1 MQSDPAQA
9 WTPSESER
17 LEVLRM
23 LDLLDGQPVSTLDA
37 LVQAAR
43 AATGRRIAL
52 VSLVDDQ
59 AAHHVS
65 RDGLDTL
72 STPKALAFC
81 SLAIRSDEFYE
92 ISDLRADPR
101 FAQHPLVDT
110 AQGLRHYAAA
120 QLRVDGHALGTLCV
134 LDHEP
139 GPLPLQARATLLCLA
154 EAAAQWLDL
163 QHRHRRLENQAE
175 RLVDLVRAAGDWAW
189 ESDEHDRLIWIDGE
203 LLRITGLDPAELL
216 GQPMQREPLV
226 DGGGQEL
233 PQGGDLLQVLE
244 RRQAFSRLVT
254 AMDCPRGRLLVSRSA
269 QPVFDL
275 QGRFRGYRGSAR
287 DITARVERDKLWRD
301 RAALEAVHR
310 SRSAF
315 LSRVSHE
322 LRTPLNA
329 ILGFTQLMAMDTQ
342 HPLAAPQAQRLDGV
356 RRAGQHLLEL
366 VDDVL
371 EVVRLGQ
378 GGRQLASVALALA
391 PLATRAM
398 QPLQAMADLAQV
410 TVRVDID
417 PALQVLGDEAGIG
430 QVLGHLLSN
439 AIKYNRPGG
448 RVRLAASRQ
457 GPWVRLTVEDTGI
470 GLAPGE
476 LQQLFQ
482 PFQRAGAERRRVPGS
497 GLGLVLVRELVGA
510 MRGQVDAT
518 STAGV
523 GSCFS
528 VELPA
533 PEGAAAPATAQP
545 RPARRVLYIEDEPLN
560 VLLMQEVFKARPEWE
575 LRVGRDGEEGL
586 TLAQSW
592 QPHLALIDMNLPDMN
607 GLEVLRRLRADER
620 TRTLRCV
627 ALSADAMS
635 EQVQSARAAGFDD
648 YWTKPIDLNHLL
660 DAVGRAIDGA

>member
-9 WTPSESER
+9 WAPAAELER
-17 LEVLRM
+17 LKVLR
-23 LDLLDGQPVSTLDA
+23 LLDRLDGRPVSTLDA

-52 VSLVDDQ
+52 VSLVDDE

-72 STPKALAFC
+72 STPTALAFC
-81 SLAIRSDEFYE
+81 SQAIRASEFFE
-92 ISDLRADPR
+92 VPDLRCDAR

-139 GPLPLQARATLLCLA
+139 GPLPVPARAILMCLA

-163 QHRHRRLENQAE
+163 QYRHRQLETQAE

-189 ESDEHDRLIWIDGE
+189 ESDDHGRLIWLDGD
-203 LLRITGLDPAELL
+203 LLRITGIDPAELL
-216 GQPMQREPLV
+216 GRPMPDEPLV
-226 DGGGQEL
+226 DSGGKEL
-233 PQGGDLLQVLE
+233 PQGGHLLDVLA
-244 RRQAFSRLVT
+244 RRQAFTRLVT
-254 AMDCPRGRLLVSRSA
+254 AMHGPRGRLLVSRSA

-287 DITARVERDKLWRD
+287 DVTGSIERDNLWRD
-301 RAALEAVHR
+301 RVALEAAQR

-329 ILGFTQLMAMDTQ
+329 ILGFTQLMAMDAQ
-342 HPLAAPQAQRLDGV
+342 HPLAAAQSQRLDGV
-356 RRAGQHLLEL
+356 QRAGQHLLEL

-371 EVVRLGQ
+371 EVVQLGQ
-378 GGRQLASVALALA
+378 GGRQLANGPQTLAPLVAQALALQQVPA
-391 PLATRAM
+391 
-398 QPLQAMADLAQV
+398 QAAQV
-410 TVRVDID
+410 SLHSSVD
-417 PALQVLGDEAGIG
+417 PTLQVLGDERAIR
-430 QVLGHLLSN
+430 QVLAHLLSN
-439 AIKYNRPGG
+439 AVKYNRPGG
-448 RVRLAASRQ
+448 RVQVCAERQ
-457 GPWVRLTVEDTGI
+457 GVWVRMAVEDTGL
-470 GLAPGE
+470 GLETRE

-497 GLGLVLVRELVGA
+497 GLGLVLVRELVSA
-510 MRGQVDAT
+510 MRGQVSASSQPGT
-518 STAGV
+518 
-523 GSCFS
+523 GSRFT

-533 PEGAAAPATAQP
+533 AEAVAPEPAAPV
-545 RPARRVLYIEDEPLN
+545 ARRVLYIEDEPLN

-575 LRVGRDGEEGL
+575 LRVARDGEEGVA
-586 TLAQSW
+586 LAQSW
-592 QPHLALIDMNLPDMN
+592 LPDLALIDMNLPDIN
-607 GLEVLRRLRADER
+607 GLEVLRRLRLDER
-620 TRTLRCV
+620 TRALRCV

-635 EQVQSARAAGFDD
+635 EQVQAARSAGFDD

-660 DAVGRAIDGA
+660 VAVGQAIDGA

>member
-9 WTPSESER
+9 WAPAAESER
-17 LEVLRM
+17 LRVLRM
-23 LDLLDGQPVSTLDA
+23 LDLLDGQPISTLDA

-43 AATGRRIAL
+43 NATARHIAV

-65 RDGLDTL
+65 RAGLDAP
-72 STPKALAFC
+72 STPRALAFC
-81 SLAIRSDEFYE
+81 SLAIRNDEFFE
-92 ISDLRADPR
+92 VPDLRADPR
-101 FAQHPLVDT
+101 FARHPLVDS
-110 AQGLRHYAAA
+110 AHGLRHYAAA
-120 QLRVDGHALGTLCV
+120 QLRVAGHALGTLCV
-134 LDHEP
+134 LDREP
-139 GPLPLQARATLLCLA
+139 GPLPASARATLISLA

-163 QHRHRRLENQAE
+163 QYRHRLLENQAE

-189 ESDEHDRLIWIDGE
+189 ESDEQDRLVWLDGD
-203 LLRITGLDPAELL
+203 LQRITGIQPAELL
-216 GQPMQREPLV
+216 GRPMQAEPLV
-226 DGGGQEL
+226 DSDGHEL
-233 PQGGDLLQVLE
+233 PQGGHLLDVLQ
-244 RRQAFSRLVT
+244 RRQAFTRLVSRL
-254 AMDCPRGRLLVSRSA
+254 DGPRGRLLVSRSA

-287 DITARVERDKLWRD
+287 DVTGGIERDNLWRD
-301 RAALEAVHR
+301 RVALEAAHR

-329 ILGFTQLMAMDTQ
+329 ILGFTQLMAMDAQ
-342 HPLAAPQAQRLDGV
+342 HRLAEAQAQRLDGV

-378 GGRQLASVALALA
+378 GGRQMAQAVQTLA
-391 PLATRAM
+391 PLVDRAALN
-398 QPLQAMADLAQV
+398 LQEAARSAQV
-410 TVRVDID
+410 SVRTQID
-417 PALQVLGDEAGIG
+417 PGLQVLGDEQAIG
-430 QVLGHLLSN
+430 QMFSHLLSN

-448 RVRLAASRQ
+448 DVQVQAMRHGA
-457 GPWVRLTVEDTGI
+457 WVRIAVKDTGL
-470 GLAPGE
+470 GLEPHE

-482 PFQRAGAERRRVPGS
+482 PFQRAGAERRRLPGS
-497 GLGLVLVRELVGA
+497 GLGLVLVRELVSA
-510 MRGQVDAT
+510 MRGQVDAS

-523 GSCFS
+523 GSCFT

-533 PEGAAAPATAQP
+533 ADAEAPPLTAPA
-545 RPARRVLYIEDEPLN
+545 ARRVLYIEDEPLN
-560 VLLMQEVFKARPEWE
+560 VLLMQEVFKARPDWQ
-575 LRVGRDGEEGL
+575 LRVARDGEDG
-586 TLAQSW
+586 LAQAQAW
-592 QPHLALIDMNLPDMN
+592 LPDLALIDMNLPDIN

-620 TRTLRCV
+620 TRGLRCV

-635 EQVQSARAAGFDD
+635 EQVQAARAAGFDD

-660 DAVGRAIDGA
+660 AAVGKAIEGA

>member
-9 WTPSESER
+9 WTPAAETER
-17 LEVLRM
+17 LKVLRM
-23 LDLLDGQPVSTLDA
+23 LDLLDGQPISTLDA

-43 AATGRRIAL
+43 AATARRIAL
-52 VSLVDDQ
+52 VSLVDED

-72 STPKALAFC
+72 STPRALAFC
-81 SLAIRSDEFYE
+81 SLAIRSGEFFE
-92 ISDLRADPR
+92 VPDLRSDPR
-101 FAQHPLVDT
+101 FSQHPLVDT
-110 AQGLRHYAAA
+110 AHGLRHYAAA
-120 QLRVDGHALGTLCV
+120 RLLVDGHALGTLCV

-139 GPLPLQARATLLCLA
+139 GPLPVQARATLMCLA
-154 EAAAQWLDL
+154 DAAAQWLDL
-163 QHRHRRLENQAE
+163 QHRHRLLENQAE

-189 ESDEHDRLIWIDGE
+189 ETDEQDRLVWLDGD
-203 LLRITGLDPAELL
+203 LLRITGIDPAELL
-216 GQPMQREPLV
+216 GRPMQAEPLV
-226 DGGGQEL
+226 DSGGKEL
-233 PQGGDLLQVLE
+233 PHGGHLLEVLQ
-244 RRQAFSRLVT
+244 RREAFSRLVSRL
-254 AMDCPRGRLLVSRSA
+254 DGPRGRMLVSRSA

-287 DITARVERDKLWRD
+287 DVTGGIERDNLWRD
-301 RAALEAVHR
+301 RVAMEAAHR

-329 ILGFTQLMAMDTQ
+329 ILGFTQLMAMDGQ
-342 HPLAAPQAQRLDGV
+342 HPLPAAQAQRLEGV

-378 GGRQLASVALALA
+378 GGRQVSQTPLALA
-391 PLATRAM
+391 PLAERAALN
-398 QPLQAMADLAQV
+398 LQEAARLAQV
-410 TVRVDID
+410 TLQVRID
-417 PALQVLGDEAGIG
+417 PGLRVLGDEQAMG
-430 QVLGHLLSN
+430 QVLWHLLSN
-439 AIKYNRPGG
+439 AVKYNRPGG
-448 RVRLAASRQ
+448 EVRVLAQQQ
-457 GPWVRLTVEDTGI
+457 GPWVRLDVEDTGL
-470 GLAPGE
+470 GLEPHE

-497 GLGLVLVRELVGA
+497 GLGLVLVRELVSA
-510 MRGQVDAT
+510 MRGQVDAS
-518 STAGV
+518 STAGA
-523 GSCFS
+523 GSRFT

-533 PEGAAAPATAQP
+533 AEADAPQPAAQ
-545 RPARRVLYIEDEPLN
+545 PARRVLYIEDEPLN

-575 LRVGRDGEEGL
+575 LRVARDGEDGL
-586 TLAQSW
+586 LQAQAW
-592 QPHLALIDMNLPDMN
+592 LPDLALIDMNLPDIS

-620 TRTLRCV
+620 TKGLCCV

-635 EQVQSARAAGFDD
+635 EQVQAARAAGFND

-660 DAVGRAIDGA
+660 EAVGKAIDGH

>member
-9 WTPSESER
+9 WTPAAESER
-17 LEVLRM
+17 LKVLRM

-43 AATGRRIAL
+43 AATGRRMAL

-81 SLAIRSDEFYE
+81 SLAIRSDDFFEV
-92 ISDLRADPR
+92 SDLRTDTR

-139 GPLPLQARATLLCLA
+139 GPLPVQARATLMCLA
-154 EAAAQWLDL
+154 DAAAQWLDL
-163 QHRHRRLENQAE
+163 QHRHRLLESQAE

-189 ESDEHDRLIWIDGE
+189 ESDEQDRLIWLDGD
-203 LLRITGLDPAELL
+203 LLRITGIDPAELL
-216 GQPMQREPLV
+216 GRPMRAEPLV

-233 PQGGDLLQVLE
+233 AQGGHLLQVLE
-244 RRQAFSRLVT
+244 RRQPFSRVVS

-287 DITARVERDKLWRD
+287 DITGRVERDKLWRD
-301 RAALEAVHR
+301 RVALEAVHR

-329 ILGFTQLMAMDTQ
+329 ILGFTQLMAMDAQ
-342 HPLAAPQAQRLDGV
+342 HPLAPPQAQRLDGV

-378 GGRQLASVALALA
+378 GGRQLASVPLALA
-391 PLATRAM
+391 PLAERAT
-398 QPLQAMADLAQV
+398 QPLREMAQTAQV
-410 TVRVDID
+410 SVQVDID
-417 PALQVLGDEAGIG
+417 AALQVQGDETAIG

-439 AIKYNRPGG
+439 AIKYNRAGG

-457 GPWVRLTVEDTGI
+457 GAWVRLTVEDTGM
-470 GLAPGE
+470 GLEPAE

-523 GSCFS
+523 GSCFT

-533 PEGAAAPATAQP
+533 PEGAASPLAQAQ
-545 RPARRVLYIEDEPLN
+545 PARRVLYIEDEPLN
-560 VLLMQEVFKARPEWE
+560 VLLMQEVFKARPEWA
-575 LRVGRDGEEGL
+575 LRVARDGEEGL
-586 TLAQSW
+586 ALAQSW
-592 QPHLALIDMNLPDMN
+592 QPDLALIDMNLPDIN

-635 EQVQSARAAGFDD
+635 EQVQAARSAGFDD